1 MLKKN
6 RNDKSVGIINL
17 GLSNLGSITNL
28 IMFLKKKVKLIDNFS
43 EINNYSHVILP
54 GIGSFKE
61 ASKIKNPSQ

>member
-28 IMFLKKKVKLIDNFS
+28 IMFLKKK
-43 EINNYSHVILP
+43 
-54 GIGSFKE
+54 
-61 ASKIKNPSQ
+61 